1 MVADI
6 FGMDF
11 IWVLV
16 VVVVLFGGSQLP
28 KLAKNAGEAMKEFR
42 RFHDEAF
49 DAAQSTTGQS
59 FASQSPASAASQPP
73 TQETMAAAPAPV
85 VPSAPQPAAAVGSP
99 ATVEASAEQVTL
111 SRVEL
116 DALLR
121 TARERVAET
130 AQQPKS

>member
-1 MVADI
+1 
-6 FGMDF
+6 MDF

-42 RFHDEAF
+42 RVHDEAF
-49 DAAQSTTGQS
+49 DTAQPTTGQP
-59 FASQSPASAASQPP
+59 FASQSPASATSQAP

-85 VPSAPQPAAAVGSP
+85 VPSAPQPGAAVGSP
-99 ATVEASAEQVTL
+99 TTVEATSAEQVML

-116 DALLR
+116 DALLQ